1 MLKQSLT
8 TITLAMSLVLTGC
21 ATKTLIHQDN
31 GGMKTIKEQQVLI
44 DDRVLAFGTP
54 NTALANVDNS
64 RPVVIVG
71 EKQSYVLTQGSEVF
85 LDLLPR
91 LDARNI
97 HLTKQLEFMSENKG
111 TFTGKLSFKY
121 SKLKSTV
128 TDSEKQLFLQHDVR
142 ECTSQSDERLNAQS
156 FCFDVPLSGVIYPA
170 VSNQASLKALS
181 KAYPI
186 KIYTETE
193 RQEYQ
198 AGDSNPLQKI
208 VLLPFAVAFDV
219 VTLPFQALNKIFD

>member
-8 TITLAMSLVLTGC
+8 AITLAMSLVLTGC

-31 GGMKTIKEQQVLI
+31 GGMRTFTEKQVLI

-54 NTALANVDNS
+54 SGTLANVGNS

-71 EKQSYVLTQGSEVF
+71 EKQSYVLTQGSEIF
-85 LDLLPR
+85 LDLLPH
-91 LDARNI
+91 LDARYI
-97 HLTKQLEFMSENKG
+97 HLTKKLEFMSENKG
-111 TFTGKLSFKY
+111 TFTGELSFKY

-128 TDSEKQLFLQHDVR
+128 TESEKQLLLQHDVR
-142 ECTSQSDERLNAQS
+142 ECSTSSDERLNAQT

-170 VSNQASLKALS
+170 VSNQTSLKALS

-186 KIYTETE
+186 KIYTYTE
-193 RQEYQ
+193 RQEYR
-198 AGDSNPLQKI
+198 AGESNPLQKI